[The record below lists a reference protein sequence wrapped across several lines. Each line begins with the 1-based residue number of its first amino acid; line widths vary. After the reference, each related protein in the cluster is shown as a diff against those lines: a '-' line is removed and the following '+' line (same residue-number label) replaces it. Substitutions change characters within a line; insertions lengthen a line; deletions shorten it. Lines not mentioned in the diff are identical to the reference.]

1 MAPQKHNQ
9 PSTTSTDNSAIL
21 EMLAKMASDAK
32 ANNLAMEARMTA
44 NILSMETRIKQ
55 DIRDT
60 TEQVENRLTIA
71 MEGKLN
77 YVQTDINA
85 LNKTTLDQAAKL
97 KKLGESLT
105 RTEAELV
112 KTRGELTNT
121 HNEECADLYTRQCYI
136 HNIAKLFP
144 SIAEAWQIRKPGLR
158 EDVANFLELQ
168 LEQDDT
174 SLEQGAAGPLNPLN
188 TPSRYKNTVCV
199 VEIAFFKPKANT
211 TKEGDILPSVVTFNS
226 ASTARRFRQVY
237 QKTHPGIISQ
247 ASFQGNS
254 EFNQVSAK
262 VKRAVYALKLHNYV
276 GAWDLRPMV
285 NRKAFTISYTL
296 HIRPHPRFP
305 NNAWINNLQLILGG
319 SANDADCSNFFT
331 QFLKNPIYNNPSAAS
346 IKAVND
352 TFLAPKTGVTTRSSD
367 KNPSS

>member
-1 MAPQKHNQ
+1 
-9 PSTTSTDNSAIL
+9 
-21 EMLAKMASDAK
+21 MLTKMASD
-32 ANNLAMEARMTA
+32 NIAMEARMTA
-44 NILSMETRIKQ
+44 NSLSMETRIKQ
-55 DIRDT
+55 DIRDI

-77 YVQTDINA
+77 YVQTDITA

-97 KKLGESLT
+97 EKLSKSQT

-121 HNEECADLYTRQCYI
+121 QNEENADLYNRQAYI
-136 HNIAKLFP
+136 HNISKLFP
-144 SIAEAWQIRKPGLR
+144 SLAEAWQIRKPGLR
-158 EDVANFLELQ
+158 EDVANFLEIQ
-168 LEQDDT
+168 LEQDDPP
-174 SLEQGAAGPLNPLN
+174 LEQGAADPLNPLN
-188 TPSRYKNTVCV
+188 APSRYKNTVCV

-211 TKEGDILPSVVTFNS
+211 TKEGEILPSIVTFNR

-262 VKRAVYALKLHNYV
+262 VKRAVYALKFHNYV
-276 GAWDLRPMV
+276 GAWDFRPMV
-285 NRKAFTISYTL
+285 NKKTCSVSYTL

-305 NNAWINNLQLILGG
+305 NNVWINNLQLILGG